1 MPKSWQEQVREIV
14 DRSNGRGVQ
23 DWASKS
29 RVRRSGA
36 SGRGFFWGLES
47 LGSWIRC
54 RFSTTGDMC
63 VTGAVLVVMAL
74 FLSIVLPQIAS
85 MCAVLGALVFA
96 AALFRGFAE
105 RRRGDLSGSSSR
117 RSVVWRGRIIEIQE
131 SRLSFAERV
140 RRAVRRWYK

>member
-1 MPKSWQEQVREIV
+1 MPKSWQDEVREIV
-14 DRSNGRGVQ
+14 NRSNGRGVQ
-23 DWASKS
+23 DLASKA

-36 SGRGFFWGLES
+36 SGRGLFWSLES

-54 RFSTTGDMC
+54 RFSTPGDMC
-63 VTGAVLVVMAL
+63 VTGAVLVVTAL
-74 FLSIVLPQIAS
+74 FLSIVLRQIAS
-85 MCAVLGALVFA
+85 MVAVLGALLFA
-96 AALFRGFAE
+96 AALLRGFAE

-140 RRAVRRWYK
+140 RRTVRRWRE